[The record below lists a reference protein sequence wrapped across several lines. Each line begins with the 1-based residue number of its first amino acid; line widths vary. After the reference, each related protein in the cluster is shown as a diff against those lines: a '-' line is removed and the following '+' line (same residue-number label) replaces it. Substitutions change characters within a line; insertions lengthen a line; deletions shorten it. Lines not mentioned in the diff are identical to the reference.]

1 MKRRKF
7 ISGSS
12 LVGAG
17 AAFAP
22 ASLLQAA
29 SGHGPIQAGLIIKS
43 ARVYTM
49 EGGRPL
55 AEAVAVSGNR
65 IIAVGSNNDLK
76 SLEGPGTQI
85 IDGTGTTV
93 TPGFIDAHSHPDG
106 ANEVTGADVNLRSIE
121 EIKTAMHAQAAVTP
135 PGQWVI
141 GNKYDDTKL
150 SEERPVNRFDLDQ
163 AVPLQPAIVRHR
175 GGHTAV
181 VNSRGLEV
189 AGITA
194 NTANPDG
201 GSIGREDGELTGFVA
216 EKALFDLVDQAGE
229 WPEIT
234 RAVRQQGVAYMSR
247 AMVAAGLTST
257 TDSWGTVESLTAYQD
272 ARAAGELLT
281 RLSFMPYGES
291 ELFSDLKSAGIRSGF
306 GDEWI
311 RFGAVKY
318 AADGSASERTMR
330 MSQPFKGRPD
340 DYGILTMNQSEIDA
354 ATDDAVQNGWRI
366 GIHVNGDVTIAM
378 ALNAYERVLQDWQ
391 GPNPRFRLE
400 HCSLVNPELLQRI
413 KDSGS
418 IPTPFYTYAHY
429 HGNKWPDY
437 GEDKMQWMFAHKSF
451 LDYGIP
457 VAPASDYTPGPFEP
471 LMAIQSMVTRKD
483 FKGRVWGPK
492 QRITVGQA
500 MKICTINGAYASME
514 EDIKGSISPGK
525 LADLV
530 ILAAD
535 PQDTMADEIKNIPVL
550 RTIVDGKT
558 VYEA

>member
-550 RTIVDGKT
+550 RTIVDGET

>member
-121 EIKTAMHAQAAVTP
+121 EIKTAMHAQAAMTP

-330 MSQPFKGRPD
+330 MSQPFKGRPN

-550 RTIVDGKT
+550 RTIVDGET